1 MPETY
6 ATIQLTVAD
15 GIGHIRMNRPKQLNA
30 LSSSMM
36 GEMLH
41 ALTALENDGGVKAI
55 VLSAEGRAFS
65 AGFDLKESAARKPTT
80 LDDWTALLEADF
92 AFIMRFWDCPK
103 PTVAAVH
110 GYCLAGALELAVACD
125 LTVADRTAVFGEP
138 EVRFG
143 SAIVALLVPWIV
155 GPKFAKELLLT
166 GADDIS
172 AERAL
177 QMGLVNQVVDAGH
190 ALTRATELALAMR
203 SAAAHSVR
211 LTKQAINRSLDIR
224 GLRESLNAGLDTA
237 KLIEANMSPER
248 IEFNRIRASE
258 GLKAA
263 IAWRNAQG
271 AAPAAR
277 A

>member
-1 MPETY
+1 MPDAHSAIITRVD
-6 ATIQLTVAD
+6 A
-15 GIGHIRMNRPKQLNA
+15 GIGHIVMNRPKQLNA
-30 LSSSMM
+30 LNSVMM
-36 GEMLH
+36 AEMLQ
-41 ALTALENDGGVKAI
+41 ALGSFEQDDGIKAI

-80 LDDWTALLEADF
+80 IDDWTELLEADF

-103 PTVAAVH
+103 PTVSAVQ
-110 GYCLAGALELAVACD
+110 GYCLAGALELALACD
-125 LTVADRTAVFGEP
+125 LTVADSTAIFGEP
-138 EVRFG
+138 EVKFG

-177 QMGLVNQVVDAGH
+177 RMGLINQVVEQGQ
-190 ALTRATELALAMR
+190 ALARATELAKAMR

-211 LTKQAINRSLDIR
+211 MTKQAINRGMDIR
-224 GLRESLNAGLDTA
+224 GLRESLKAGLDTA
-237 KLIEANMSPER
+237 LLVEANMSPER
-248 IEFNRIRASE
+248 IEFNRIRAGE

-271 AAPAAR
+271 GQ
-277 A
+277 

>member
-1 MPETY
+1 MPQTY
-6 ATIQLTVAD
+6 SAIKTSIEQ
-15 GIGHIRMNRPKQLNA
+15 GIGHIAMNRPNQLNA
-30 LSSSMM
+30 LNSVMM
-36 GEMLH
+36 SEMLH
-41 ALTALENDGGVKAI
+41 ALTSFENDDGVKAI

-65 AGFDLKESAARKPTT
+65 AGFDLKESATKKLTT

-92 AFIMRFWDCPK
+92 GFIMRFWDCPK
-103 PTVAAVH
+103 PTVSAVH
-110 GYCLAGALELAVACD
+110 GYCLAGALELALACD
-125 LTVADRTAVFGEP
+125 LTVADSTAIFGEP
-138 EVRFG
+138 EVKFG

-172 AERAL
+172 AQRAL
-177 QMGLVNQVVDAGH
+177 QMGLVNQVVDKGQ
-190 ALTRATELALAMR
+190 ALVRAMELAKAMR

-211 LTKQAINRSLDIR
+211 LTKQAINRSMDIR
-224 GLRESLNAGLDTA
+224 GLRESLKAGLDTA
-237 KLIEANMSPER
+237 LLIEANMSPER
-248 IEFNRIRASE
+248 IEFNRIRAGE

-271 AAPAAR
+271 SR